1 MGPVVNNIDTNTIHC
16 CAHQSSFIYSQKAN
30 PCWCKLFF
38 LYIKGNIHTYLD
50 KVYSTALQVAILRGM
65 HNLRDDVHN
74 PGHADTPTQSGGK
87 MIPSVNID
95 ITRKICNLEG
105 KS

>member
-1 MGPVVNNIDTNTIHC
+1 MPTSP
-16 CAHQSSFIYSQKAN
+16 ASFIHKKQILVGVNYSSCTLKE
-30 PCWCKLFF
+30 
-38 LYIKGNIHTYLD
+38 IHTYLD

-105 KS
+105 EIIA